1 SLQYIS
7 GHNFII
13 DKFRLVVFFLSRLID
28 RKSFSIKDSGS
39 ILAFET
45 AGSGHWAEWDRY
57 LTIDGQ
63 RAFLIGNICGT
74 CEFFFE
80 RLDGVSQGVS
90 PREVS
95 TALQNG
101 VSKL

>member
-1 SLQYIS
+1 M
-7 GHNFII
+7 
-13 DKFRLVVFFLSRLID
+13 SRLID

-57 LTIDGQ
+57 LTIDDQ

-95 TALQNG
+95 TAL
-101 VSKL
+101 